1 MGWIF
6 PSVKTC
12 HHHCHSGDKDYAQQN
27 KKPKSRGL
35 QLQVIEPDPQALKID
50 CTVRPSPVL
59 LFPGIYI
66 TEELRKALQYLFSI
80 VLNTSK
86 HRLPIFMP
94 AFCYTSCHN
103 VDYFS
108 LFCTP
113 VNETQD

>member
-1 MGWIF
+1 MRWIF

-12 HHHCHSGDKDYAQQN
+12 HHHCQSEDKVYAQQN
-27 KKPKSRGL
+27 KKPKKQRTP
-35 QLQVIEPDPQALKID
+35 ITIDPDPQSLKID
-50 CTVRPSPVL
+50 CTVRPSPLL

-80 VLNTSK
+80 VVNTSK

-94 AFCYTSCHN
+94 AFCYTSCL
-103 VDYFS
+103 VDYFN

-113 VNETQD
+113 VNETQV

>member
-1 MGWIF
+1 MRWIF

-12 HHHCHSGDKDYAQQN
+12 HHHCQSEDKVYAQQN

-35 QLQVIEPDPQALKID
+35 QLQVIDPDPQSLKTD
-50 CTVRPSPVL
+50 CTVGSSLLL
-59 LFPGIYI
+59 LFPGFYI

-94 AFCYTSCHN
+94 ASATLL
-103 VDYFS
+103 V
-108 LFCTP
+108 L
-113 VNETQD
+113 